1 MRWDGM
7 KWDGMQWDGM
17 GWDGMGQDNMPSKGY
32 LSFHR
37 VDSQKCVFS
46 PPECDSHA

>member
-7 KWDGMQWDGM
+7 KWDGMQWDG
-17 GWDGMGQDNMPSKGY
+17 QDNMPSNGY

-37 VDSQKCVFS
+37 VDSQKCVSSS
-46 PPECDSHA
+46 PEWDSHS